1 MKGARNVF
9 YLPWT
14 VSLLCGAGLASKMF
28 GTILRI
34 TTLIKSKI
42 DQECFCSVG
51 NVELNEIFILT
62 VINYV
67 KIKKIEHCQI
77 RF

>member
-1 MKGARNVF
+1 MF

-28 GTILRI
+28 GIMLRI
-34 TTLIKSKI
+34 TTLIKSKT
-42 DQECFCSVG
+42 DQECFCSVC
-51 NVELNEIFILT
+51 NVDLNEIFILT
-62 VINYV
+62 VMNYV
-67 KIKKIEHCQI
+67 KIEKIEHCQI

>member
-1 MKGARNVF
+1 MP

-14 VSLLCGAGLASKMF
+14 VSLLCGAGLASKIF
-28 GTILRI
+28 GTMLRI

-42 DQECFCSVG
+42 DQECFCSVC

-62 VINYV
+62 FMNCL
-67 KIKKIEHCQI
+67 KSK
-77 RF
+77 